1 MENTKENGKK
11 IFRGPFW
18 LLLALVGLAGAY
30 TPAIPE
36 PAKLLLLGVVL
47 VGVAFWG
54 RRQLGARANQGQ

>member
-18 LLLALVGLAGAY
+18 LLLGLVGVVAAS
-30 TPAIPE
+30 TSTIPE
-36 PAKLLLLGVVL
+36 PAKLLLLGAVL

-54 RRQLGARANQGQ
+54 RRQLKGQENP

>member
-11 IFRGPFW
+11 MFRGPFW
-18 LLLALVGLAGAY
+18 LLVILVGLLAAY

-47 VGVAFWG
+47 VGAAFWR
-54 RRQLGARANQGQ
+54 RRQLAAKS

>member
-11 IFRGPFW
+11 MFGGLFW
-18 LLLALVGLAGAY
+18 LVVVLVGVAAAY
-30 TPAIPE
+30 TLSIPE

-54 RRQLGARANQGQ
+54 RRQLAAKN

>member
-11 IFRGPFW
+11 MFRGTFW
-18 LLLALVGLAGAY
+18 LLVVLVGLVVAY
-30 TPAIPE
+30 TPAISE

-54 RRQLGARANQGQ
+54 RRQLAAKS

>member
-1 MENTKENGKK
+1 MENTKVNGKK

-18 LLLALVGLAGAY
+18 LVMALVGVAAVY

-36 PAKLLLLGVVL
+36 PAKLLLLGAVL

-54 RRQLGARANQGQ
+54 RRQLAAKS